1 MARVIVALALLVG
14 AVDAQL
20 SIDAVNP
27 KVIQAEYAVRG
38 KILERAG
45 EIERD
50 MKENPDNWPFQ
61 EIVRC
66 NIGNPQA
73 LGQAPPAFARA
84 VLSQV
89 VLPKSKGSRQVRERA
104 DAYRNALSGG
114 VGAYSDSQG
123 VSLVR
128 EEVAAFIS
136 ERDGHAASPD
146 DIFLTDGASAGVRHL
161 TQLLVSGPKD
171 GVLAPAPQYPLYS
184 ATTTLY
190 DGTLGSYYL
199 DEAADWAAPVAELK
213 KSYADVVAK
222 GAVPKMVVII
232 NPGNPT
238 GASLPL
244 ASLEAIVRFVES
256 HPGLVLGADE
266 VYQEN
271 VYGDAPPFVS
281 FKKVVKDLGSKIPLV
296 SFHSISKGF
305 TGECGLRGGYFE
317 LTNIPKD
324 VKAQLTKL
332 ASVSLCS
339 NTMGQVAVGLM
350 VNPPTSGSELKAY
363 EKEKTEK
370 LASLVRRANKMAESL
385 NALEGVSCVKPQ
397 GAMYLFPSITLP
409 AQAVAA
415 AARLSM
421 APDAFYSLKLLEGTG
436 LVTVPGSGFGQRNGT
451 WHFRTTFLPA
461 EKQIDQVVEKLGGFH
476 SAFLAK
482 YGYAGGDL

>member
-1 MARVIVALALLVG
+1 MARVIVALAMLGG
-14 AVDAQL
+14 AAAQL

-27 KVIQAEYAVRG
+27 KVVEAEYAVRG
-38 KILERAG
+38 KILDRAG

-50 MKENPDNWPFQ
+50 MAENPDKWPFK

-89 VLPKSKGSRQVRERA
+89 VLPKSKGSKQVRERA
-104 DAYRNALSGG
+104 DAYRAALRGG

-128 EEVAAFIS
+128 EEVATFIS
-136 ERDGHAASPD
+136 DRDGYDASPD

-161 TQLLVSGPKD
+161 TQLLVSGPQD

-184 ATTTLY
+184 ATTTLF

-199 DEAADWAAPVAELK
+199 DEAADWAAPVQELK
-213 KSYADVVAK
+213 KAYDEVVAK
-222 GAVPKMVVII
+222 GATPKLLVII

-238 GASLPL
+238 GASLPRK
-244 ASLEAIVRFVES
+244 SLEAIVRFVEQR
-256 HPGLVLGADE
+256 PGLVLAADE

-271 VYGDAPPFVS
+271 VYGDAPPFIS
-281 FKKVVKDLGSKIPLV
+281 FKKIVRDLGSKIPLV

-317 LTNIPKD
+317 LTNID
-324 VKAQLTKL
+324 SAVKAQLTKL

-350 VNPPTSGSELKAY
+350 VNPPTSGPELKAY
-363 EKEKTEK
+363 EKEKKEK
-370 LASLVRRANKMAESL
+370 LASLERRANKVAAAL
-385 NALEGVSCVKPQ
+385 DALEGVSCVRPQ

-409 AQAVAA
+409 DAAVKAA
-415 AARLSM
+415 KRSSM
-421 APDAFYSLKLLEGTG
+421 APDAFYALRLLEGTG
-436 LVTVPGSGFGQRNGT
+436 LVTVPGSGFGQKNGT

-461 EKQIDQVVEKLGGFH
+461 EKQIDNVVQKLAGFH
-476 SAFLAK
+476 ESFLAK
-482 YGYAGGDL
+482 YGGGGEL